1 MPLYRYVDIQP
12 GPGPPKVPLEPR
24 GRFLSRVAL
33 RERCAI
39 DVFELPADFK
49 NLLLGP
55 ISLICVELQWNATC
69 LEHNL
74 LRYCNFTITRLL
86 NFLRDC
92 SFTTMGLPNLLRDSS
107 FCIVDLYLLH
117 PIALDL

>member
-1 MPLYRYVDIQP
+1 MRGRKRTFGRACGGSKQP

-24 GRFLSRVAL
+24 GRFLSRIAL

-55 ISLICVELQWNATC
+55 ISLICVELQWNATL
-69 LEHNL
+69 LEH
-74 LRYCNFTITRLL
+74 
-86 NFLRDC
+86 
-92 SFTTMGLPNLLRDSS
+92 NLLRDSS
-107 FCIVDLYLLH
+107 FCIVNLYVLH
-117 PIALDL
+117 PYHT